1 MNLLPFVIVIITI
14 LALFSSSFFDRHIM
28 EKKEQEIYLAYF
40 KGLRVARNH
49 KENLAY
55 RSLMKEA
62 KSKSTSSSKN
72 ESSEKTTLYFR
83 NEKIG
88 WKNGR
93 LNLSSLTQDSQKW
106 PELKEITIAYVKRL
120 YSGHNIFPKDDE
132 FVERLVNALIAAYKD
147 GDPLLPFHEVKLD
160 DKFHLP
166 FYKMVKG
173 THTYDLEEKT
183 GYPPFGD
190 FFDFEERESPPMFF
204 QDANTT
210 FLSLVLGIKETQIIV
225 DEELKEIEESKR
237 HRSSINRTK
246 LEELLSDSPPSPQ
259 QLELFDFNQK
269 RSPRTPGKY
278 TDPKT
283 QITVRAP

>member
-14 LALFSSSFFDRHIM
+14 LALFSSSFFDRHVM

-49 KENLAY
+49 KEDLAY
-55 RSLMKEA
+55 RSLMKGG

-72 ESSEKTTLYFR
+72 ESSEKTTPYFR

-93 LNLSSLTQDSQKW
+93 LNLSSLTQDAKKW
-106 PELKEITIAYVKRL
+106 PELKAITIAYVKRL
-120 YSGHNIFPKDDE
+120 YSGHNIFPKEDK
-132 FVERLVNALIAAYKD
+132 FVERLVDDLIAAYKD
-147 GDPLLPFHEVKLD
+147 GDPLLPFHEVELD

-183 GYPPFGD
+183 GYPPLGD
-190 FFDFEERESPPMFF
+190 FFSFEERESPPMFF

-210 FLSLVLGIKETQIIV
+210 FLSIVLGTKKTQIIV

-246 LEELLSDSPPSPQ
+246 LEELLSNSPPSPQ

-269 RSPRTPGKY
+269 RSPRTPGKH